1 MSYSEIRADGL
12 AARPAIGAS
21 TNERALFIGKVY
33 GLMLVGLIVF
43 ALSTAM
49 PIVGAIMDIPL
60 LSGIFYAAIQLHPLF
75 ALLLLIGSSFV
86 VHAVAMV
93 RYLNLAAFFFFA
105 AFWGFISIPLF
116 GYVLASVGMAPI
128 IQGLGLTIL
137 VFGGLSG
144 YVLLTRKD
152 FSFMGGFLMVGLIS
166 LLGVIFFALLGNFFF
181 GMQFELLHIAI
192 SIFAVLLFSG
202 YVLYDTSNLLHR
214 YSTDMVV
221 PAALALM
228 VDFIILFRN
237 IVYLLAISRN

>member
-1 MSYSEIRADGL
+1 MSYSSMRADGV
-12 AARPAIGAS
+12 AVRPAIGAS
-21 TNERALFIGKVY
+21 SNERALFIGKVY
-33 GLMLVGLIVF
+33 GLMMAGLVFFGLC
-43 ALSTAM
+43 TAM
-49 PIVGAIMDIPL
+49 PMIGFALDIPV
-60 LSGIFYAAIQLHPLF
+60 LSGIFLAAMQLHPLF

-116 GYVLASVGMAPI
+116 FYVLSAFGMAPI

-166 LLGVIFFALLGNFFF
+166 LLGVIFFALIGNFFF
-181 GMQFELLHIAI
+181 GFHMELLHIAI

-237 IVYLLAISRN
+237 IVYLLAISRD